1 MSSKHQMIKSIA
13 PKKKAFS
20 RFKVDEA
27 FKQLHLTHLTPWS
40 LDIIPV
46 APSPAFQ
53 NHLDRLQFFDLERS
67 EEGKK
72 LLIDAILLEAIQ
84 PFKQFKFWK
93 GANLESDVAHG
104 AADYLLTEQRRYFE
118 APFLCVVE
126 AKKDDFEQGLAQ
138 CLMEMDACQISNRK
152 MNQELDI
159 FGIVTNGEGWKFYK
173 LTLTGTV
180 YETLLYSI
188 SDIDSIFGI
197 LQIIFQ
203 DCQNNLAK
211 YR

>member
-1 MSSKHQMIKSIA
+1 MKSIA

-27 FKQLHLTHLTPWS
+27 FKQLKLTQLTPWKI
-40 LDIIPV
+40 DITPI
-46 APSPAFQ
+46 APTAEFQ

-72 LLIDAILLEAIQ
+72 LLIDAILIEAIQ
-84 PFKQFKFWK
+84 PFKQLKFWK
-93 GANLESDVAHG
+93 GANLESEVAHG
-104 AADYLLTEQRRYFE
+104 AADYLMTEQRRYFE
-118 APFLCVVE
+118 APFVCVVE

-138 CLMEMDACQISNRK
+138 CLMEMEACQWSNRK
-152 MNQELDI
+152 VNRDLDI

-173 LTLTGTV
+173 LTLAGTV

-188 SDIDSIFGI
+188 SNLDSILGLLRFV
-197 LQIIFQ
+197 FQ
-203 DCQNNLAK
+203 QCQQNLISHH
-211 YR
+211 

>member
-1 MSSKHQMIKSIA
+1 MKSIA

-27 FKQLHLTHLTPWS
+27 FKQLKLTQLTPWKI
-40 LDIIPV
+40 DITPI
-46 APSPAFQ
+46 APTAEFQ

-72 LLIDAILLEAIQ
+72 LLIDAILIEAIQ
-84 PFKQFKFWK
+84 PFKQLKFWK
-93 GANLESDVAHG
+93 GANLESEVAHG
-104 AADYLLTEQRRYFE
+104 AADYLMTEQRRYFE
-118 APFLCVVE
+118 APFVCVVE

-138 CLMEMDACQISNRK
+138 CLMEMEACQWSNRK
-152 MNQELDI
+152 VNRDLDI

-173 LTLTGTV
+173 LTLAGTV

-188 SDIDSIFGI
+188 SSLDSILGLLRFV
-197 LQIIFQ
+197 FQ
-203 DCQNNLAK
+203 QCQQNLGFNN
-211 YR
+211 

>member
-1 MSSKHQMIKSIA
+1 MKSIA

-27 FKQLHLTHLTPWS
+27 FKQLKLTQLTPWKI
-40 LDIIPV
+40 DITPI
-46 APSPAFQ
+46 APTAEFQ

-72 LLIDAILLEAIQ
+72 LLIDAILIEAVQ
-84 PFKQFKFWK
+84 PFKQLKFWK
-93 GANLESDVAHG
+93 GANLESKVAHG
-104 AADYLLTEQRRYFE
+104 AADYLMTEQRRYFE

-138 CLMEMDACQISNRK
+138 CLMEMEACQWSNR
-152 MNQELDI
+152 NISRDLDI

-173 LTLTGTV
+173 LTLAGTV
-180 YETLLYSI
+180 YETLLYSV
-188 SDIDSIFGI
+188 SNLDSILGLLRFV
-197 LQIIFQ
+197 FQ
-203 DCQNNLAK
+203 QCQQNLVSNN
-211 YR
+211 